1 VRTLLPQPVSDTGS
15 ARQGRH
21 DLPDATPLA
30 GFTLIEILV
39 ATAAV
44 AILLV
49 ALYGVFSQGT
59 RLRDEST
66 RRVQESHL
74 RSRAAELLRDDLRHA
89 MVTGSRLA
97 ATLTASTR
105 APASRFPGY
114 LRFTTATG
122 PTATNAFYGDLQE
135 VAYFIADDPLSTNH
149 NAGVLI
155 RTLDRNLLA
164 PVRQVTHEERLL
176 HGVTAI
182 EIEFYDGA
190 NWVTSWDYI
199 DVDSPLP
206 VAVGV
211 RIRQVASHPSYSEPP
226 PIEILQPWTI
236 QPTPAAG
243 DLGGTGPASSEG
255 SGGGGGGGGGPPPSP
270 PPPAGGAPRS

>member
-1 VRTLLPQPVSDTGS
+1 VRTLLPRIVDDSGL
-15 ARQGRH
+15 ARQGR
-21 DLPDATPLA
+21 PAPRVSPRLA
-30 GFTLIEILV
+30 AFTLIEILV

-49 ALYGVFSQGT
+49 ALYGVFSHGT
-59 RLRDEST
+59 HLRDEST
-66 RRVQESHL
+66 RRIQETRL
-74 RSRAAELLRDDLRHA
+74 RSRAAEVLRDDLRHA

-114 LRFTTATG
+114 LRFTTTTG
-122 PTATNAFYGDLQE
+122 STTTNAFHGDLQE

-164 PVRQVTHEERLL
+164 AVRQVTHEERLL
-176 HGVTAI
+176 HGVTAL

-190 NWVTSWDYI
+190 NWVTSWDYT
-199 DVDSPLP
+199 DADSPLP

-211 RIRQVASHPSYSEPP
+211 RIRQVPSHPFGPQPP
-226 PIEILQPWTI
+226 PIEIFLPWTI
-236 QPTPAAG
+236 QPKPAAA
-243 DLGGTGPASSEG
+243 DLGGTGPASGEG
-255 SGGGGGGGGGPPPSP
+255 PGGGGGGGGGPPPSP